1 MAYVHGGWI
10 GALIAGVVTWAVAT
24 WVIGISGA
32 SRELTEGFGSVFAAV
47 VLLTVGIWM
56 HGKGQADQ
64 WQRYIRETMAKA
76 LSGRSAWFLF
86 GLAFVVVYR
95 EVFET
100 ILFYAALTAQGN
112 GAAILAG
119 ALTACAVLAAIAWV
133 LLRYSGKLP
142 IGQFFTYSSW
152 LMAALTVVL
161 AGKGVAALQEAG
173 IIDLA
178 PWSVVPR
185 VELLGLFPTVQT
197 VAAQAVMVL
206 AIVVGF
212 NWNRRKA
219 DAVTGKTA

>member
-1 MAYVHGGWI
+1 
-10 GALIAGVVTWAVAT
+10 
-24 WVIGISGA
+24 
-32 SRELTEGFGSVFAAV
+32 
-47 VLLTVGIWM
+47 
-56 HGKGQADQ
+56 
-64 WQRYIRETMAKA
+64 
-76 LSGRSAWFLF
+76 
-86 GLAFVVVYR
+86 
-95 EVFET
+95 
-100 ILFYAALTAQGN
+100 
-112 GAAILAG
+112 
-119 ALTACAVLAAIAWV
+119 WV

-206 AIVVGF
+206 AIV
-212 NWNRRKA
+212 
-219 DAVTGKTA
+219 